1 MKKVQE
7 NSIKL
12 FNETIFKKVNDS
24 KALHY
29 NYDRHVND
37 LKKIDLKIDYHK
49 RNGDY
54 AESTRLKREQKD
66 LEDKMV
72 KIDDQF
78 LETDFSV
85 SDEEFNQFYEAYS
98 KELEPIKSEHEKLRK
113 EMKDKIKELA
123 EVYKKLQDNKNQA
136 GRRISRKQFVDSYKR
151 YGSKRSIYKGQL
163 LPTEINIGGDVE
175 PIHYGNYVENEL
187 KKVSLEAYQEY
198 YYNKK
203 QW

>member
-24 KALHY
+24 KALHSS
-29 NYDRHVND
+29 YDRHVND

-85 SDEEFNQFYEAYS
+85 SDEEFNQFYESYK
-98 KELEPIKSEHEKLRK
+98 KELTPLKDEHEKLRK
-113 EMKDKIKELA
+113 EMKDKIEELA
-123 EVYKKLQDNKNQA
+123 EVYKRLQDNKNQA
-136 GRRISRKQFVDSYKR
+136 GRRISRKQLVDSYKNH
-151 YGSKRSIYKGQL
+151 GSKMSIYKGQL
-163 LPTEINIGGDVE
+163 SSYEINIGGDVE
-175 PIHYGNYVENEL
+175 PLDYGKLVEREL
-187 KKVSLEAYQEY
+187 EKVRIEAYQEY

>member
-12 FNETIFKKVNDS
+12 FNETIFNKVKES
-24 KALHY
+24 QALHY
-29 NYDRHVND
+29 NYDKHVSD
-37 LKKIDLKIDYHK
+37 LKKIDNKIDYYK

-54 AESTRLKREQKD
+54 AEATRLKREQKD

-85 SDEEFNQFYEAYS
+85 SEDEFNQFYEAYK
-98 KELEPIKSEHEKLRK
+98 KELTPLKDEHENLRK

-123 EVYKKLQDNKNQA
+123 EVYKRLQDNKNQA
-136 GRRISRKQFVDSYKR
+136 GRRISRKQYVDSYKDN
-151 YGSKRSIYKGQL
+151 GSKNLIYKGQL
-163 LPTEINIGGDVE
+163 LSNEINIGGDVE
-175 PIHYGNYVENEL
+175 PIHYGNYVEDEL
-187 KKVSLEAYQEY
+187 KKVRLEAYQEY
-198 YYNKK
+198 YYDKK